1 MERGYALQTSQL
13 PLASY
18 VAASRLKINSYT
30 HVQTNMGGALPMGG
44 ALQNILATSTLL
56 GWPQGPQVCNIE
68 HTADQESQNIHHVSN
83 FG

>member
-30 HVQTNMGGALPMGG
+30 HVQTNMGG

>member
-30 HVQTNMGGALPMGG
+30 HVQTNMGGAL
-44 ALQNILATSTLL
+44 QNILATSTLL
-56 GWPQGPQVCNIE
+56 GWPQGLLHQALYVL
-68 HTADQESQNIHHVSN
+68 A
-83 FG
+83 